1 MEAVF
6 DALRDDPSR
15 EDLLREL
22 KEYYEGGQWL
32 RDYEMDEAG
41 LLPPDLKRGV
51 LSQDGVYDLLERCD
65 NEEKRGTDM
74 SFTYIKTGR
83 SPLAF
88 RLKDLNVFFTDQGC
102 MKTIEAVLDAD
113 GKIRNF
119 PGMEADGRWEK
130 KQNIGIPRDVRFEA
144 QFIALADGRT
154 LMKWMTQPSGWEWMD
169 DDGFGFSGDSSIM
182 LYSVL
187 DADGNFT
194 MPFALYSIDGQRYC
208 REFD

>member
-1 MEAVF
+1 
-6 DALRDDPSR
+6 
-15 EDLLREL
+15 
-22 KEYYEGGQWL
+22 
-32 RDYEMDEAG
+32 
-41 LLPPDLKRGV
+41 
-51 LSQDGVYDLLERCD
+51 
-65 NEEKRGTDM
+65 M
-74 SFTYIKTGR
+74 SFVSIKTGR

-88 RLKDLNVFFTDQGC
+88 RLKDLNVFFTDQSC

-119 PGMEADGRWEK
+119 PGTE
-130 KQNIGIPRDVRFEA
+130 
-144 QFIALADGRT
+144 ADGRT

-182 LYSVL
+182 LYSVP

-208 REFD
+208 RDFD